1 MAGSKRSKLKKALSP
16 PFAAKSPEP
25 EPNMDDDV
33 LMDDLMAQLDSRD
46 TSVHAE
52 SAAVINEMNIN
63 NAADTP
69 PPAASP
75 PSQKQDSKAR
85 HRARMARKAAAV
97 ADQQAPS
104 NPEQDER
111 LQREAAEEERAVNKV
126 CDENGLGMFE
136 INPDGH
142 CLFSAIADQLV
153 LLHVV
158 PPKQASY
165 AHTRAAAAAYMLAH
179 PDNFM
184 PFLPSEGGED
194 GVGSTSDTGIMGPA
208 AFERYCATMRDTGA
222 WGGEPEIMALCS
234 AFNITINVV
243 QGGTPAVV
251 QHTPL
256 DSPGG
261 GAKVAWISYHRRMYG
276 LGEHYNS
283 LRPKHTFS
291 ETVKSVFTMGSPQR

>member
-69 PPAASP
+69 PPG
-75 PSQKQDSKAR
+75 R
-85 HRARMARKAAAV
+85 ARKAAAV

-126 CDENGLGMFE
+126 CDENGLEMFE

-208 AFERYCATMRDTGA
+208 AFER
-222 WGGEPEIMALCS
+222 